1 MKKQQGFTL
10 IELMIVVAIIGIL
23 SAIAVPAYSNYTV
36 KTKIIASLAEASSYK
51 TAIALCNQETG
62 SLTNCDINSNGIPVA
77 GGKITGVDAG
87 IISIS
92 PEIDCDDNG
101 SVDTFTYGPSK
112 AGGVL
117 VWDFVTDTGLC
128 KSKI

>member
-36 KTKIIASLAEASSYK
+36 KSKIVSSLAESSSYK
-51 TAIALCNQETG
+51 TAVALCNQEQG
-62 SLTNCDINSNGIPVA
+62 SLTNCDASSNGIPAA
-77 GGKITGVDAG
+77 GGKITGVTAG
-87 IISIS
+87 VISIS
-92 PEIDCDDNG
+92 PGTDCDGDG
-101 SVDTFTYGPSK
+101 TDDTFTYKPTL

-117 VWDFVTDTGLC
+117 TWGFDTDTAGC
-128 KSKI
+128 ANKI